1 MQINVRYGQT
11 IYDIANMYYGEIS
24 NVWKLIDDNQ
34 LTLDTDLEGG
44 EVLRIDPN
52 FSTNAPITNYFKLN
66 PFVINNSDHD
76 PILGITQILKLK
88 LLQIGNEIY
97 GGDGYITIDVSGGVT
112 P

>member
-1 MQINVRYGQT
+1 MQIKVRYGQT
-11 IYDIANMYYGEIS
+11 IYDIANMYYGDIS

-44 EVLRIDPN
+44 EVLTIDPT

-66 PFVINNSDHD
+66 LFVINNSDHD
-76 PILGITQILKLK
+76 PILGITHILKLK

-97 GGDGYITIDVSGGVT
+97 VGYLHMPLDGSGGV
-112 P
+112 